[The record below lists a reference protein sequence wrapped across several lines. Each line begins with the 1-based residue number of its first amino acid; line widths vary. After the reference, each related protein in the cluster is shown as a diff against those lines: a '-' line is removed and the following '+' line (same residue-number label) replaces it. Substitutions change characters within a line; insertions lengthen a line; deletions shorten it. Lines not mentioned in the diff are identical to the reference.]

1 MAKTINL
8 TYGADSAVFT
18 YKPIDRSIIYGKRK
32 RIALDAEGNEC
43 AKASLLADGSLLIRS
58 GMTAQGYFTPDNKW
72 VPQSDLEALN
82 LDGTTPELHPST
94 IGENV
99 SAEKI
104 SASEALSM
112 RFTTTYSLDVEQLPD
127 GLKKEL
133 DSGAIFKFP
142 FNPRADYRM
151 ETGILISNENGY
163 FAVIGQLVQYELSSL
178 TSVVSVSEE
187 VADDSSDD
195 LDFEMF

>member
-8 TYGADSAVFT
+8 TYESNSVVFT
-18 YKPIDRSIIYGKRK
+18 YKPIDRSVIYGKR
-32 RIALDAEGNEC
+32 RRVAFDAEGNEC
-43 AKASLLADGSLLIRS
+43 AKASLLPDGSLLLRS
-58 GMTAQGYFTPDNKW
+58 GMTAQGYFTPDNEW

-82 LDGTTPELHPST
+82 QDGSVPELLPST

-99 SAEKI
+99 VAEKI
-104 SASEALSM
+104 SAMEALNV
-112 RFTTTYSLDVEQLPD
+112 RFTTTYSLEVEQLPD
-127 GLKKEL
+127 GIKKEL

-151 ETGILISNENGY
+151 ETGILVSNENGY
-163 FAVIGQLVQYELSSL
+163 FALIGQAVQYELSSL
-178 TSVVSVSEE
+178 ASVVSASDEA
-187 VADDSSDD
+187 ADDASDD

>member
-8 TYGADSAVFT
+8 TYGADVAVFT
-18 YKPIDRSIIYGKRK
+18 YKPIDRSVIYGKRK
-32 RIALDAEGNEC
+32 RVALDAEGNEC

-72 VPQSDLEALN
+72 VPQSDLEAIN
-82 LDGTTPELHPST
+82 LDGTTPELRPST
-94 IGENV
+94 VGENV
-99 SAEKI
+99 AAEKI
-104 SASEALSM
+104 SAAEALIM

-133 DSGAIFKFP
+133 DSGSIFKFP

-151 ETGILISNENGY
+151 ETGILVSNENGY
-163 FAVIGQLVQYELSSL
+163 FAVIGQPVQYELSSL
-178 TSVVSVSEE
+178 TSVISASEE
-187 VADDSSDD
+187 AADDSGDD